1 MLPYT
6 SAEPWSIF
14 VFPRI
19 GAEELEIIFRQ
30 AKKQG
35 KIVCADMTKRKKNET
50 VKDIAAALQ
59 YVDYLLPNA
68 EEAMLSE
75 WVPAVSGVRCV
86 DTTGAGD
93 SFAAG
98 FVYAL
103 SEGKSLRE
111 CVEYAN
117 QCGAKAVGSV
127 GAVEWT
133 EQI

>member
-1 MLPYT
+1 M
-6 SAEPWSIF
+6 
-14 VFPRI
+14 RI
-19 GAEELEIIFRQ
+19 RIDFNSGPESDRDAPFR
-30 AKKQG
+30 
-35 KIVCADMTKRKKNET
+35 R
-50 VKDIAAALQ
+50 
-59 YVDYLLPNA
+59 
-68 EEAMLSE
+68 
-75 WVPAVSGVRCV
+75 VRCV

-111 CVEYAN
+111 CAEYAN

>member
-1 MLPYT
+1 MLLT
-6 SAEPWSIF
+6 GE
-14 VFPRI
+14 
-19 GAEELEIIFRQ
+19 
-30 AKKQG
+30 
-35 KIVCADMTKRKKNET
+35 ET
-50 VKDIAAALQ
+50 V
-59 YVDYLLPNA
+59 
-68 EEAMLSE
+68 EEAADSLAEAGAGNVVIKCGQKGCYLKSAQKSE

-111 CVEYAN
+111 CAEYAN

-133 EQI
+133 ES